1 MAKWKNAV
9 SLAPTQWRYCIF
21 ALCFVFP
28 DFPRASIPTCLPG
41 RPCKS
46 PQNSRSLG
54 NEIFIPCQDV
64 PCLSCTLS
72 TDVPTGYTE
81 VMANMETASFPWEMR
96 LWYSAVPLQHDRFSL
111 KSSTKS
117 PHSSPVRARYIL
129 WIQILIYIRLQS
141 LQCWVQYPVILDG
154 VITALDCITL
164 VNTNSYQGYL
174 SYAFPVKWPT
184 GKC

>member
-1 MAKWKNAV
+1 MRKSACEAWQLRVPNGLGCVLHFSWRIAPINLSEILKWTYCIANTMIWNRFDLREVTYKSRNIHGFVIFASMFPTFLRSWNMVSIAKWKNAV

-54 NEIFIPCQDV
+54 NETFIPCQDV

-81 VMANMETASFPWEMR
+81 VMANMETASCPWEMR
-96 LWYSAVPLQHDRFSL
+96 L
-111 KSSTKS
+111 
-117 PHSSPVRARYIL
+117 
-129 WIQILIYIRLQS
+129 
-141 LQCWVQYPVILDG
+141 
-154 VITALDCITL
+154 
-164 VNTNSYQGYL
+164 
-174 SYAFPVKWPT
+174 
-184 GKC
+184 